1 MAAVAATNRR
11 EYELGEE
18 IADVLA
24 TTLPDVD
31 VLAVELLGPERFC
44 VYVDHPQGVDH
55 SLCENVTN
63 ALASYLESYAIDVSS
78 PGVKRPLRTAS
89 HFANA
94 IGCSVAIRLGVPR
107 EGRRNYRGRIVNA
120 TDSDVLLE
128 LSDGETQIA
137 YDEIARA
144 NLIEEG
150 R

>member
-1 MAAVAATNRR
+1 MAAVAATHRR
-11 EYELGEE
+11 EYDLREE
-18 IADVLA
+18 IAGLLS

-31 VLAVELLGPERFC
+31 VLAVELLGTERFC
-44 VYVDHPQGVDH
+44 VYVDHPEGVDH

-63 ALASYLESYAIDVSS
+63 ALTSYLEAYAIDVSS

-89 HFANA
+89 HFAKA
-94 IGCSVAIRLGVPR
+94 TGCSVAVRLGVPR
-107 EGRRNYRGRIVNA
+107 EGRSNYRGRIVNA

-144 NLIEEG
+144 NLIDEG

>member
-1 MAAVAATNRR
+1 MAAVATTHRR
-11 EYELGEE
+11 EYELREE
-18 IADVLA
+18 IADLLA

-31 VLAVELLGPERFC
+31 VLAVELLGTERFC
-44 VYVDHPQGVDH
+44 GYVDHPQGVDH
-55 SLCENVTN
+55 SLCESVTS
-63 ALASYLESYAIDVSS
+63 ALASYRESYAIDVSS
-78 PGVKRPLRTAS
+78 PGLKRPLRTAS

-94 IGCSVAIRLGVPR
+94 TGSSVAIRLGVPR
-107 EGRRNYRGRIVNA
+107 DGRRNYRGRIVNA

-144 NLIEEG
+144 NLIDEG